1 MDNIDSIWK
10 IATDKIQLKIPEKGY
25 KVWFS
30 KLNLKEIN
38 NGVANI
44 ECQNSFTA
52 DYIQSNYLN
61 TIRNALN
68 SASGETLDINF
79 TVVKKFEENEETSPI
94 FEYTKDSEFL
104 ETQNKSHLNKKYLLS
119 NFIVGSSNRLA
130 HAAALAVI
138 DNPGMNYNPLFI
150 FGGVGLGKTHLLQ
163 AIGNSIEDK
172 KNGYSVVYLSSET
185 FLGELIESIKNG
197 SSDQFRKK
205 YREKDVLIIDDIQFI
220 SGKKGTQE
228 EFFHTFNS
236 LHQGNKQII
245 LASDRHPRDIEN
257 LEERLVSRFEG
268 GMVADISIPDIEL
281 RIAILNKKCEEKNIY
296 LDKNTINFISENFG
310 SNVRELEGI
319 LTKIIAIQTSL
330 GKQLKFEEIQDI
342 LGIQVKRTIKRIKPQ
357 DVINTICEKFGI
369 SIKDIKGERRTD
381 RVALPRQVA
390 MYLLRVDL
398 NLPYTDVAF
407 LLKRKDHTTVMYA
420 VDKIERMI
428 NDDFA
433 LKNQIYEIRSSLK

>member
-10 IATDKIQLKIPEKGY
+10 ITTDKIQLKIPEKSF

-30 KLNLKEIN
+30 KLNLIN
-38 NGVANI
+38 IEEGVADI
-44 ECQNSFTA
+44 ECQNSFIV
-52 DYIQSNYLN
+52 DYIQNNYLN
-61 TIRNALN
+61 TLRNALKA
-68 SASGETLDINF
+68 ASGQDLDVNLSVTRKILDEDV
-79 TVVKKFEENEETSPI
+79 TPI
-94 FEYTKDSEFL
+94 IEYAKESD
-104 ETQNKSHLNKKYLLS
+104 TQDNKNLSNLNKKYLIS

-130 HAAALAVI
+130 HAASIAVI
-138 DNPGMNYNPLFI
+138 EKPGMIYNPLFI

-163 AIGNSIEDK
+163 AIGNAIEDK
-172 KNGYSVVYLSSET
+172 NKGYSVVYLSSET

-205 YREKDVLIIDDIQFI
+205 YRDKDVLIIDDIQFI

-236 LHQGNKQII
+236 LHQSNKQII

-268 GMVADISIPDIEL
+268 GMIADIGVPDIEL
-281 RIAILNKKCEEKNIY
+281 KIAILNKKCEEKNIL
-296 LDKNTINFISENFG
+296 LDINTINFISENFG

-319 LTKIIAIQTSL
+319 LTKIEAIQLSL
-330 GKQLKFEEIQDI
+330 HKKITFEEAQDI
-342 LGIQVKRTIKRIKPQ
+342 LGVHIKKNIKRIKPQ
-357 DVINTICEKFGI
+357 DVINIICEKFGI
-369 SIKDIKGERRTD
+369 SIKDIRGERRTN
-381 RVALPRQVA
+381 RVVMPRQVA

-398 NLPYTDVAF
+398 NLPYTDVAL

-420 VDKIERMI
+420 VDKIEKMI
-428 NDDFA
+428 IDDFQ

>member
-10 IATDKIQLKIPEKGY
+10 ITTDKIQLKIPEKSF

-30 KLNLKEIN
+30 KLNLIN
-38 NGVANI
+38 IEEGVADI
-44 ECQNSFTA
+44 ECQNSFIV
-52 DYIQSNYLN
+52 DYIQNNYLN
-61 TIRNALN
+61 TLRNALKA
-68 SASGETLDINF
+68 ASGQDLDVNLSVTRKILDEDV
-79 TVVKKFEENEETSPI
+79 TPI
-94 FEYTKDSEFL
+94 IEYAKESD
-104 ETQNKSHLNKKYLLS
+104 TQDNKNLSNLNKKYLIS

-130 HAAALAVI
+130 HAASIAVI
-138 DNPGMNYNPLFI
+138 EKPGMIYNPLFI

-163 AIGNSIEDK
+163 AIGNAIEDK
-172 KNGYSVVYLSSET
+172 NKGYSVVYLSSET

-205 YREKDVLIIDDIQFI
+205 YRDKDVLIIDDIQFI

-236 LHQGNKQII
+236 LHQSNKQII

-268 GMVADISIPDIEL
+268 GMIADIGVPDIEL
-281 RIAILNKKCEEKNIY
+281 KIAILNKKCEEKNIL
-296 LDKNTINFISENFG
+296 LDMNTINFISENFG

-319 LTKIIAIQTSL
+319 LTKIEAIQLSL
-330 GKQLKFEEIQDI
+330 HKKITFEEAQDI
-342 LGIQVKRTIKRIKPQ
+342 LGVHIKKNIKRIKPQ
-357 DVINTICEKFGI
+357 DVINIICEKFGI
-369 SIKDIKGERRTD
+369 SIKDIRGERRTN
-381 RVALPRQVA
+381 RVVMPRQVA

-398 NLPYTDVAF
+398 NLPYTDVAL

-420 VDKIERMI
+420 VDKIEKMI
-428 NDDFA
+428 IDDFQ